1 MNLIATEETFNGVVQ
16 ESAPVEQIPAFESYP
31 KIPRLKRNCVITEK
45 IDGTNAQI
53 LITEDNRM
61 FVGSRSRWLS
71 VGADNFG
78 FHAWTQEH
86 KDELMKLGPGRHFG
100 EWYGGKIQRGYGLT
114 EKRFS
119 LFNVMKWKDQ
129 LFNLPEGVSIVPILH
144 IGEFT
149 DTIIDHWIQNL
160 RMNGSRAVPGFAKPE
175 GIVVYHMA
183 SRTLFKRTLD
193 QDESPKGT
201 TEEA

>member
-1 MNLIATEETFNGVVQ
+1 
-16 ESAPVEQIPAFESYP
+16 
-31 KIPRLKRNCVITEK
+31 
-45 IDGTNAQI
+45 
-53 LITEDNRM
+53 
-61 FVGSRSRWLS
+61 
-71 VGADNFG
+71 
-78 FHAWTQEH
+78 
-86 KDELMKLGPGRHFG
+86 
-100 EWYGGKIQRGYGLT
+100 
-114 EKRFS
+114 
-119 LFNVMKWKDQ
+119 
-129 LFNLPEGVSIVPILH
+129 LPEGVSIVPILH